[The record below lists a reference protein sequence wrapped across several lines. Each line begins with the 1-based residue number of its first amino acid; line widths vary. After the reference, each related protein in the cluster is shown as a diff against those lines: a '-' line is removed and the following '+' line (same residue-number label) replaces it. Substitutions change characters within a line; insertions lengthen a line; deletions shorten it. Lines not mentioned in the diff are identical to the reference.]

1 VKIVVT
7 GGSGQLGSFVIEEL
21 LPDHEVVSVDIRS
34 PSIGEHQ
41 HHLQSDIRDLEA
53 MKKASRGADAV
64 IHLAAQVS
72 VVRSTEDP
80 AFDMDVNVGGTVSM
94 LSAAHHEGV
103 PLFIYVSTAAVYGD
117 PVSLPVG
124 EDHPTAPKSFYGTSK
139 LSGEH
144 YVRAFKES
152 MGLDHI
158 IVRPFN
164 LYSPLADPSS
174 PYSGV
179 ITRFVESA
187 RTGTPLRVEGDGD
200 QTRDFIHARDVARML
215 VMCLG
220 SRARNLTMNCASGRG
235 TTINEL
241 AETVASASPND
252 VTVEKAPPRIGD
264 IHHSIGDDRMARE
277 ILGFV
282 PTITLREGI
291 SGFFDP

>member
-1 VKIVVT
+1 MKIIVT

-34 PSIGEHQ
+34 PSIGGHQ
-41 HHLQSDIRDLEA
+41 HHIKSDIRDLEA
-53 MKKASRGADAV
+53 MKKACRGADAV

-80 AFDMDVNVGGTVSM
+80 VFDMDVNVGGTISM

-103 PLFIYVSTAAVYGD
+103 PRFIYVSTAAVYGD

-152 MGLDHI
+152 MGLDYI

-164 LYSPLADPSS
+164 LYSPRADPSS

-187 RTGTPLRVEGDGD
+187 KTGTPLRVEGDGD

-220 SRARNLTMNCASGRG
+220 SKVRNLTMNCASGRG

-241 AETVASASPND
+241 AEAVTSVSPND
-252 VTVEKAPPRIGD
+252 VTVQKAPPRIGD
-264 IHHSIGDDRMARE
+264 IHHSVGDDRMARE

-291 SGFFDP
+291 SDFFDP